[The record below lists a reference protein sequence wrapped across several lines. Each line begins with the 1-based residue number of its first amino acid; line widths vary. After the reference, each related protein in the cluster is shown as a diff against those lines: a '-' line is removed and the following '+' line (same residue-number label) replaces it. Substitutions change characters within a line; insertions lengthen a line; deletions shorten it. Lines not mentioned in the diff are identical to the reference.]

1 MGTLLIF
8 IWLGSIVGIWYFW
21 RKKLDKRFLLTS
33 IAIFLL
39 SSFLYSLTPD
49 YKESIKKQETESS
62 SKTSSQSVSK
72 KEARES
78 ASKKSA
84 SESISRIESSK
95 KQQSIAEKAST
106 TSKKKNEEKISS
118 ATKTVKKASSSNS
131 SSSTNKV
138 SDSELLKRA
147 KKLKYGM
154 SYDEVKKIM
163 NAKPTTDER
172 DESGYYTLQYNVST
186 VILGFD
192 EKNKLNQSIE
202 GAPQIAK
209 QAQAAAKK
217 AKEESSNN
225 RNTIAGFAQSF
236 GQKPVEKLQRM
247 SMVYTSERIGDNMY
261 YIWDTGNKTVGKLVR
276 VDDPQRFTTVYQYD
290 ENGQDGLLGKQLY
303 SGRTIMNNPQKVYIY
318 Q

>member
-1 MGTLLIF
+1 MGTILSL
-8 IWLGSIVGIWYFW
+8 IWLASIVCIWYFW
-21 RKKLDKRFLLTS
+21 RKKPDKKYLLTS
-33 IAIFLL
+33 VAVLVV
-39 SSFLYSLTPD
+39 STFLYSLTPEYRAD
-49 YKESIKKQETESS
+49 SAKR
-62 SKTSSQSVSK
+62 
-72 KEARES
+72 EAES
-78 ASKKSA
+78 ASKASSKSISKKEA
-84 SESISRIESSK
+84 SESISRAEADKKEKNTAKAKSSSK
-95 KQQSIAEKAST
+95 KSKDTKA
-106 TSKKKNEEKISS
+106 SS
-118 ATKTVKKASSSNS
+118 ATKVVEKTSSS
-131 SSSTNKV
+131 KKDDV
-138 SDSELLKRA
+138 SDKQLLKRA

-154 SYDEVKKIM
+154 SYDEVKKVM
-163 NAKPTTDER
+163 DAKPTTDER

-192 EKNKLNQSIE
+192 EKDKLNQGIE

-217 AKEESSNN
+217 SKEESSNN

-236 GQKPVEKLQRM
+236 GQKPVERLQRM

>member
-1 MGTLLIF
+1 MGTILSLI
-8 IWLGSIVGIWYFW
+8 WVGSIVCIWYFW
-21 RKKLDKRFLLTS
+21 RKKPNKKYLLTS
-33 IAIFLL
+33 VVVLVV
-39 SSFLYSLTPD
+39 STFLYSLTPN
-49 YKESIKKQETESS
+49 YKESLAKKNSS
-62 SKTSSQSVSK
+62 SQTT
-72 KEARES
+72 
-78 ASKKSA
+78 
-84 SESISRIESSK
+84 SISKEEADK
-95 KQQSIAEKAST
+95 NT
-106 TSKKKNEEKISS
+106 T
-118 ATKTVKKASSSNS
+118 TKTTDESSNS
-131 SSSTNKV
+131 NKAEV

-154 SYDEVKKIM
+154 SYDEVKKVM
-163 NAKPTTDER
+163 DAKPTTDER

-192 EKNKLNQSIE
+192 EEDKLNQGIE

-225 RNTIAGFAQSF
+225 HNTIAGFAQSF

>member
-1 MGTLLIF
+1 MGTILSLI
-8 IWLGSIVGIWYFW
+8 WVASIVCIWYFW
-21 RKKLDKRFLLTS
+21 RKKPNKKYLLTS
-33 IAIFLL
+33 VAVLVV
-39 SSFLYSLTPD
+39 STFLYSLTPEYRAD
-49 YKESIKKQETESS
+49 SAKR
-62 SKTSSQSVSK
+62 
-72 KEARES
+72 EAES
-78 ASKKSA
+78 ASKASSKSISKKEA
-84 SESISRIESSK
+84 SESISRAEADKKEKNTAKAKSSSK
-95 KQQSIAEKAST
+95 KDD
-106 TSKKKNEEKISS
+106 
-118 ATKTVKKASSSNS
+118 
-131 SSSTNKV
+131 V
-138 SDSELLKRA
+138 SDKQLLKRA

-163 NAKPTTDER
+163 ATKPTTDER

-192 EKNKLNQSIE
+192 EKDKLNQGIE

-225 RNTIAGFAQSF
+225 RNTITGFAQSF

>member
-1 MGTLLIF
+1 MGTILSLI
-8 IWLGSIVGIWYFW
+8 WVASIVCIWYFW
-21 RKKLDKRFLLTS
+21 RKKPNKKYLLTS
-33 IAIFLL
+33 VAVLVA
-39 SSFLYSLTPD
+39 STFLYSLTPE
-49 YKESIKKQETESS
+49 YRTNSAKR
-62 SKTSSQSVSK
+62 
-72 KEARES
+72 EAES
-78 ASKKSA
+78 ASKASSKSISKKEA
-84 SESISRIESSK
+84 SESISRAEADKKEKNTAKAKSSSSK
-95 KQQSIAEKAST
+95 KDD
-106 TSKKKNEEKISS
+106 
-118 ATKTVKKASSSNS
+118 
-131 SSSTNKV
+131 V
-138 SDSELLKRA
+138 SDKQLLKRA
-147 KKLKYGM
+147 KKLKYDM

-163 NAKPTTDER
+163 ATKPTTDER

-192 EKNKLNQSIE
+192 EKDKLNQGIE

-209 QAQAAAKK
+209 QAQASAKK

>member
-1 MGTLLIF
+1 MGTILSLI
-8 IWLGSIVGIWYFW
+8 WVASIVCIWYFW
-21 RKKLDKRFLLTS
+21 RKKPNKKYLLTS
-33 IAIFLL
+33 VAVLMI
-39 SSFLYSLTPD
+39 STFLYSLTPEYRAD
-49 YKESIKKQETESS
+49 SAKR
-62 SKTSSQSVSK
+62 
-72 KEARES
+72 EAES
-78 ASKKSA
+78 ASKA
-84 SESISRIESSK
+84 SK
-95 KQQSIAEKAST
+95 KSKDTKA
-106 TSKKKNEEKISS
+106 SS
-118 ATKTVKKASSSNS
+118 ATKVVEKS
-131 SSSTNKV
+131 SSSKKDDV
-138 SDSELLKRA
+138 SDKQLLKRA

-163 NAKPTTDER
+163 ATKPTTDER

-192 EKNKLNQSIE
+192 EKDKLNQGIK

-209 QAQAAAKK
+209 QAQASAKK

>member
-1 MGTLLIF
+1 MGTILSLI
-8 IWLGSIVGIWYFW
+8 WVASIVCIWYFW
-21 RKKLDKRFLLTS
+21 RKKPNKKYLLTS
-33 IAIFLL
+33 VAVLVA
-39 SSFLYSLTPD
+39 STFLYSLTPEYRTD
-49 YKESIKKQETESS
+49 SAKR
-62 SKTSSQSVSK
+62 
-72 KEARES
+72 EAES
-78 ASKKSA
+78 ASKASSKSISKKEA
-84 SESISRIESSK
+84 SESISRAEADKKEKNTAKAKSSSSK
-95 KQQSIAEKAST
+95 KDD
-106 TSKKKNEEKISS
+106 
-118 ATKTVKKASSSNS
+118 
-131 SSSTNKV
+131 V
-138 SDSELLKRA
+138 SDKQLLKRA

-163 NAKPTTDER
+163 ATKPTTDER

-192 EKNKLNQSIE
+192 EKDKLNQGIE
-202 GAPQIAK
+202 GAPQISK

-217 AKEESSNN
+217 SKEESSNN

>member
-1 MGTLLIF
+1 MDQKLTSLKAGNKKECNFMGTILSL
-8 IWLGSIVGIWYFW
+8 IWLASIVCIWYFW
-21 RKKLDKRFLLTS
+21 RKKPNKKYLLTS
-33 IAIFLL
+33 VAVLVI
-39 SSFLYSLTPD
+39 STFLYSLTPEYRAD
-49 YKESIKKQETESS
+49 SAKR
-62 SKTSSQSVSK
+62 
-72 KEARES
+72 EAES
-78 ASKKSA
+78 ASKA
-84 SESISRIESSK
+84 SK
-95 KQQSIAEKAST
+95 KSKDTKA
-106 TSKKKNEEKISS
+106 SS
-118 ATKTVKKASSSNS
+118 ATKVVEKS
-131 SSSTNKV
+131 SSSKKDDV
-138 SDSELLKRA
+138 SDKQLLKRA

-154 SYDEVKKIM
+154 SYDEVKKVM
-163 NAKPTTDER
+163 DAKPTTDER

-192 EKNKLNQSIE
+192 EKDKLNQGIE

-209 QAQAAAKK
+209 QAQASAKK

>member
-1 MGTLLIF
+1 MGTILSLI
-8 IWLGSIVGIWYFW
+8 WVASIVCIWYFW
-21 RKKLDKRFLLTS
+21 RKKPNKKYLLTS
-33 IAIFLL
+33 VAVLVA
-39 SSFLYSLTPD
+39 STFLYSLTPEYRTD
-49 YKESIKKQETESS
+49 SAKR
-62 SKTSSQSVSK
+62 
-72 KEARES
+72 EAES
-78 ASKKSA
+78 ASKASSKSISKKEA
-84 SESISRIESSK
+84 SESISRAEADKKEKNTAKAKSSSSK
-95 KQQSIAEKAST
+95 KDD
-106 TSKKKNEEKISS
+106 
-118 ATKTVKKASSSNS
+118 
-131 SSSTNKV
+131 V
-138 SDSELLKRA
+138 SDKQLLKRA
-147 KKLKYGM
+147 KKLKYDM

-163 NAKPTTDER
+163 ATKPTTDER

-192 EKNKLNQSIE
+192 EKDKLNQGIE

-209 QAQAAAKK
+209 QAQASAKK

>member
-1 MGTLLIF
+1 MGTILSLI
-8 IWLGSIVGIWYFW
+8 WVASIVCIWYFW
-21 RKKLDKRFLLTS
+21 RKKPNKKYLLTS
-33 IAIFLL
+33 VAVLVA
-39 SSFLYSLTPD
+39 STFLYSLTPE
-49 YKESIKKQETESS
+49 YRTNSAKR
-62 SKTSSQSVSK
+62 
-72 KEARES
+72 EAES
-78 ASKKSA
+78 ASKASSKSISKKEA
-84 SESISRIESSK
+84 SESISRAEADKKEKNTAKAKSSSSK
-95 KQQSIAEKAST
+95 KDD
-106 TSKKKNEEKISS
+106 
-118 ATKTVKKASSSNS
+118 
-131 SSSTNKV
+131 V
-138 SDSELLKRA
+138 SDKQLLKRA
-147 KKLKYGM
+147 KKLKYDM

-163 NAKPTTDER
+163 ATKPTTDER

-192 EKNKLNQSIE
+192 EKDKLNQGIE

-209 QAQAAAKK
+209 QAQASAKK

-290 ENGQDGLLGKQLY
+290 ENGQDGILGKQLY

>member
-1 MGTLLIF
+1 M
-8 IWLGSIVGIWYFW
+8 
-21 RKKLDKRFLLTS
+21 
-33 IAIFLL
+33 
-39 SSFLYSLTPD
+39 
-49 YKESIKKQETESS
+49 
-62 SKTSSQSVSK
+62 
-72 KEARES
+72 
-78 ASKKSA
+78 
-84 SESISRIESSK
+84 
-95 KQQSIAEKAST
+95 
-106 TSKKKNEEKISS
+106 
-118 ATKTVKKASSSNS
+118 AT
-131 SSSTNKV
+131 
-138 SDSELLKRA
+138 
-147 KKLKYGM
+147 
-154 SYDEVKKIM
+154 
-163 NAKPTTDER
+163 KPTTDER
-172 DESGYYTLQYNVST
+172 DESGYYTLQYNVNT

-192 EKNKLNQSIE
+192 EKDKLNQGIE

-217 AKEESSNN
+217 SKEESSNN

>member
-1 MGTLLIF
+1 MGTILSLI
-8 IWLGSIVGIWYFW
+8 WVASIVCIWYFW
-21 RKKLDKRFLLTS
+21 RKKPNKKYLLTS
-33 IAIFLL
+33 VAVLVA
-39 SSFLYSLTPD
+39 STFLYSLTPE
-49 YKESIKKQETESS
+49 YRTNSAKR
-62 SKTSSQSVSK
+62 
-72 KEARES
+72 EAES
-78 ASKKSA
+78 ASKASSKSISKKEA
-84 SESISRIESSK
+84 SESISRAEADKKEKNTAKAKSSSSK
-95 KQQSIAEKAST
+95 KDD
-106 TSKKKNEEKISS
+106 
-118 ATKTVKKASSSNS
+118 
-131 SSSTNKV
+131 V
-138 SDSELLKRA
+138 SDKQLLKRA

-163 NAKPTTDER
+163 ATKPTTDER

-192 EKNKLNQSIE
+192 EKDKLNQGIE
-202 GAPQIAK
+202 GAPQISK

-217 AKEESSNN
+217 SKEESSNN

>member
-1 MGTLLIF
+1 MGTILSLI
-8 IWLGSIVGIWYFW
+8 WVASIVCIWYFW
-21 RKKLDKRFLLTS
+21 RKKPNKKYLLTS
-33 IAIFLL
+33 VAVLVA
-39 SSFLYSLTPD
+39 STFLYSLTPEYRTD
-49 YKESIKKQETESS
+49 SAKRET
-62 SKTSSQSVSK
+62 
-72 KEARES
+72 ES
-78 ASKKSA
+78 ASKASSKSISKKEA
-84 SESISRIESSK
+84 SESISHAEADKKEKNTAKAKSSSSK
-95 KQQSIAEKAST
+95 KDD
-106 TSKKKNEEKISS
+106 
-118 ATKTVKKASSSNS
+118 
-131 SSSTNKV
+131 V
-138 SDSELLKRA
+138 SDKQLLKRA

-163 NAKPTTDER
+163 ATKPTTDER

-192 EKNKLNQSIE
+192 EKDKLNQGIE

-209 QAQAAAKK
+209 QAQASAKK